1 MCNHAFGSFT
11 LMVKA
16 IDIVFCVWVFFSSNI
31 LFIFYIMF
39 VCAYVSFS
47 THLFCSLSLHFPMK
61 CVRRKNTAAI
71 PYLDCLFFDVAYTCN
86 DDENDNDDKTLPSFD
101 MYVCVCCVCGP
112 MILLCKWLNWFFFR
126 VFPTRFAYY
135 TFWLNGILFSYL
147 NQTTTGSMILS
158 LILKYIQQMK
168 FVCIC
173 IGNEPAFV
181 QVFFFFLFLF
191 WFFAF
196 HFPCLHLFCK
206 EWVKTCV

>member
-1 MCNHAFGSFT
+1 MCECFFLQIFYSSSI
-11 LMVKA
+11 LCL
-16 IDIVFCVWVFFSSNI
+16 CVRTWVFLHTFFA
-31 LFIFYIMF
+31 LP
-39 VCAYVSFS
+39 
-47 THLFCSLSLHFPMK
+47 LHFPMA
-61 CVRRKNTAAI
+61 CVRRMNTAAI

-101 MYVCVCCVCGP
+101 MYVCVLCVCAHDFVVQ
-112 MILLCKWLNWFFFR
+112 MIKLIFFR